1 MTTILTDR
9 GDAQVE
15 ARNGLDVSATD
26 AERATGWTLKPEGM
40 CRDDACVPLP
50 AGMAGDG
57 RVDLAAFW
65 RHLGNPVL
73 SSEAGDVWMLGTGV
87 EARRAALEGL
97 EAPDFTLPDL
107 AGTPHTLSS
116 LRGRKVFLAT
126 WASW

>member
-15 ARNGLDVSATD
+15 ASDGLTVSAAD
-26 AERATGWTLKPEGM
+26 AERTTGWTLKPEGM
-40 CRDDACVPLP
+40 CRDEICVPLP
-50 AGMAGDG
+50 SGMAKDG

-65 RHLGNPVL
+65 QHLGNPVL
-73 SSEAGDVWMLGTGV
+73 SSDSGDVWMLGTGV

-97 EAPDFTLPDL
+97 DAPGFTLPDL
-107 AGTPHTLSS
+107 AGTPHALSS
-116 LRGRKVFLAT
+116 LRGRKVHLAT